1 MVPSSAYFHT
11 SVNRLCSEQIF
22 LVKILKST
30 GKVKQSGKG
39 ESVWCSKRS
48 GSKRAQNSVFR
59 GPSDILYQNKNFLAW
74 LSPPPPSSSQ
84 KQRNWEI
91 LVMLIQDKAD
101 TRSESWSPIWSR
113 IYTEA
118 GTPCLWREGELR
130 SSRTQNPKLTS
141 TPEGCCC
148 CCYLWLSGT
157 VLENELCFW
166 HCTAVKSRSLGRP
179 AEAWVSTCGIIPLD
193 SS

>member
-39 ESVWCSKRS
+39 ESVWCSKHS

-101 TRSESWSPIWSR
+101 TRSESWSPVWSR
-113 IYTEA
+113 IYTAA
-118 GTPCLWREGELR
+118 GTPSLWREGELR

-141 TPEGCCC
+141 TPWGCCCC

-166 HCTAVKSRSLGRP
+166 HCTTVKSRSLGRP
-179 AEAWVSTCGIIPLD
+179 AEA
-193 SS
+193 